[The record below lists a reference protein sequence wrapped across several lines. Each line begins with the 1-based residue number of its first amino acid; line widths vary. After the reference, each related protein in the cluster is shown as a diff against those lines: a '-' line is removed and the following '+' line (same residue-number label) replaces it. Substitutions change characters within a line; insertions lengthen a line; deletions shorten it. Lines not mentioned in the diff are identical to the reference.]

1 MSIHFDQQSKIQAV
15 ATFISTMHTVAKC
28 DAAEL
33 KQLMAPEVIDL
44 VVQISTNKALEGENS

>member
-1 MSIHFDQQSKIQAV
+1 MSIRFDQQSKIQAV

-28 DAAEL
+28 DATEL

-44 VVQISTNKALEGENS
+44 VVQMSANKSQEGENS